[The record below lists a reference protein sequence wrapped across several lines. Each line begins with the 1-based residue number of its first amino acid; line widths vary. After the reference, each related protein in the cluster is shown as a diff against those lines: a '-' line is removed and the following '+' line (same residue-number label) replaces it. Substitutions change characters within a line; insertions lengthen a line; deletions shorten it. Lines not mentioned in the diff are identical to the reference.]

1 MIRVAQISLLFVLIV
16 VSSSFGKTNAEQKK
30 FGPRCPAGWVKYNE
44 RCFIYIPQALDWAAA
59 EAKCLF
65 LGAHLV
71 SVHTESEYQMVK
83 FLIHAHDPNDNP
95 TWLGLSNCEKRG
107 SWFWSDGSKFDYSK
121 WNKNEPNNLNE
132 ECCVHL
138 NWTNQ
143 KDWNDIP
150 CNLAYPSVC
159 SKKLA

>member
-1 MIRVAQISLLFVLIV
+1 MIRVTQMSLLFVLVV
-16 VSSSFGKTNAEQKK
+16 VSSASQKTTEKK
-30 FGPRCPAGWVKYNE
+30 IFRPQCPAGWAKHNG

-59 EAKCLF
+59 EAKCLV

-71 SVHTESEYQMVK
+71 SIHSENEYRMVK
-83 FLIHAHDPNDNP
+83 ALIHSHDPKDNP
-95 TWLGLSNCEKRG
+95 TWLGLSNCQKKG

-121 WNKNEPNNLNE
+121 WNKEEPNHLNG
-132 ECCVHL
+132 ECCVNL

-150 CNLAYPSVC
+150 CNLVYPSVC
-159 SKKLA
+159 SKKVA